1 MEQNK
6 ETPETILAEN
16 QALAERL
23 EAPVFELDE
32 VCNWLLINAR
42 KANFIAGRTTEDSF
56 EWCGQP
62 RENPENGGC
71 SIDEVSAYCDIV
83 REYMFEIYAQSQII
97 QELSDKIFGLWKAAS
112 VGGNHHDK

>member
-32 VCNWLLINAR
+32 VCNWLLINVR
-42 KANFIAGRTTEDSF
+42 KANFIARRITGDSF
-56 EWCGQP
+56 EWHGQL
-62 RENPENGGC
+62 RENLENGGC
-71 SIDEVSAYCDIV
+71 SLEEVEIYCDIV
-83 REYMFEIYAQSQII
+83 RDYISEIYTQSQSM
-97 QELSDKIFGLWKAAS
+97 QELSDKIFGICKSAR
-112 VGGNHHDK
+112 VGGNRHDK